1 MVRQLTRQQA
11 IDANRKD
18 CNYDELDVGTW
29 RDQIERCP
37 SPQCPFFEYRPLTT
51 ATMKLRR
58 EAKIAAMTPEE
69 LRSYRTKQESARMRL
84 PTGKKLQ
91 DNDISVAE

>member
-1 MVRQLTRQQA
+1 MRLTRQQT
-11 IDANRKD
+11 IDVNCKD

-51 ATMKLRR
+51 ATKKRLQR
-58 EAKIAAMTPEE
+58 AKIAAMTPEE
-69 LRSYRTKQESARMRL
+69 LRSYRAKQESARTRL
-84 PTGKKLQ
+84 STGKKQQ
-91 DNDISVAE
+91 DNDISAAE